1 MPGPKQPQK
10 FRLNIDGLDLYD
22 WFRQKQKEFLYSM
35 GIKLQEKQN
44 RGMKI

>member
-1 MPGPKQPQK
+1 MPDPKQPQK

-22 WFRQKQKEFLYSM
+22 WFRQKKFLYAM
-35 GIKLQEKQN
+35 GIRLQEKQN